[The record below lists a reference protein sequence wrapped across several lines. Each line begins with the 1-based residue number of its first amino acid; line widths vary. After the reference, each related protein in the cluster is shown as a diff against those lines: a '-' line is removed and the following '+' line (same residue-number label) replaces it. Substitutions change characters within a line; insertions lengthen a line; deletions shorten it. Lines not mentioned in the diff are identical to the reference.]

1 MRIIPFALGLG
12 CCVLALS
19 GPAAAGDWTFGG
31 SYSTS
36 LDYNDNYFLD
46 SSDPQSVFSSVSS
59 LGLRADWRDDTQ
71 TFALNGS
78 TSYSRFFGEGSD
90 LLLPAIEPRV
100 SATYSVKTKRTTY
113 TVGTTYAYEDISRI
127 DPTDPDGF
135 TIDSFL
141 TSYGLTAS
149 IRHLIDRRNTISFS
163 NSLSLNTFSGS
174 GSNQDDNWAMTNS
187 ISWNHLL
194 TKRSSVSLTAS
205 VSDTVF
211 DDDEETY
218 RRIYRL
224 SSTLNTQFNERLK
237 ARIGGGARLLEVTE
251 TDTSVIGQP
260 RSTTRSIGGLL
271 NAGFDYTLKTITVSM
286 SANFDVEPNSDG
298 DLRNRF
304 GTSLSVRH
312 TINELSSIGVT
323 AAYSMSTSP
332 SSSGPRDA
340 TSSLSIAPT
349 YTRQLSRR
357 LALTAGYRFLMRDSG
372 TELTHSNSLFMSVG
386 GSF

>member
-19 GPAAAGDWTFGG
+19 APAAAGDWTFGG

-78 TSYSRFFGEGSD
+78 TSYRRFFGEGSD

-135 TIDSFL
+135 TIDSFR

-149 IRHLIDRRNTISFS
+149 IRHLIDRRNTITFS
-163 NSLSLNTFSGS
+163 NSLSLNSFSGS
-174 GSNQDDNWAMTNS
+174 GSNQDDSWVMNNS
-187 ISWNHLL
+187 VSWNHLL
-194 TKRSSVSLTAS
+194 MKRSSISFEAG
-205 VSDTVF
+205 VSDTF
-211 DDDEETY
+211 LDNDEETH

-224 SSTLNTQFNERLK
+224 SSTLSTQFNDRLK
-237 ARIGGGARLLEVTE
+237 ARIGGGARVLEVTE
-251 TDTSVIGQP
+251 TDTGVIGQP
-260 RSTTRSIGGLL
+260 RSTTRSIGGLM
-271 NAGFDYTLKTITVSM
+271 NAGFDYTLKAITVSM
-286 SANFDVEPNSDG
+286 SANYDVEPNSDG

-304 GTSLSVRH
+304 GTSLSIRYK
-312 TINELSSIGVT
+312 IDELSSIGVST
-323 AAYSMSTSP
+323 AYSMSTSP
-332 SSSGPRDA
+332 SSTSADDA
-340 TSSLSIAPT
+340 TSSLTISPS
-349 YTRQLSRR
+349 YTRQLSKR
-357 LALTAGYRFLMRDSG
+357 LSMTAGYRFLLRDSG
-372 TELTHSNSLFMSVG
+372 TERVHSNSLFMSVG